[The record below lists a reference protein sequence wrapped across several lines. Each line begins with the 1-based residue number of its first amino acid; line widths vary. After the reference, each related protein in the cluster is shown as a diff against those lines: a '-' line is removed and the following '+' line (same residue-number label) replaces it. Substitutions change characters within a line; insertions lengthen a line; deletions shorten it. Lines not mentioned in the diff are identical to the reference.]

1 VSVAARA
8 RACRLVAAGG
18 ARSQSQLNVC
28 APHVSPYLGRCV
40 CVACN
45 VCHVTERTVLYG
57 EERSLVSAARR
68 ACRLAGQEALAEL

>member
-45 VCHVTERTVLYG
+45 VCHVTERTRSCMG
-57 EERSLVSAARR
+57 KEEPSVGSTRRMQARR
-68 ACRLAGQEALAEL
+68 V